1 VTIGE
6 ELKEDAMSDLKI
18 IPPGEHPYDPIKKD
32 IDPVGFALERLQ
44 TYLTWIDEHR
54 ASFEKMRA
62 SNPTEAERELE
73 YLADS
78 TREALRYFLRLSEL
92 LLGGHGFDPNKRL
105 PRGLFAPQWKERLER
120 FLNESKN
127 EVDKVT
133 G

>member
-1 VTIGE
+1 MIM
-6 ELKEDAMSDLKI
+6 EDFSKDTMHDLNV
-18 IPPGEHPYDPIKKD
+18 IPPGDHPYDPVKKE

-54 ASFEKMRA
+54 ASFEKMRV
-62 SNPTEAERELE
+62 SNPTEAEKELA

-92 LLGGHGFDPNKRL
+92 LLAGNGLDPKKRL
-105 PRGLFAPQWKERLER
+105 PRGLLTPQWKERLER
-120 FLNESKN
+120 FLDESKKDR
-127 EVDKVT
+127 EKLT